1 MTVHSEL
8 GNGFQELI
16 YQRALEIEM
25 SLQGLSFS
33 REHEMP
39 VYYKSQQI
47 GTRRVDFL
55 VEGVISVELKAT
67 VELQDVH
74 LAQAINYLEAY
85 DLEVGLLINFG
96 AKSLQFKRVS
106 NKSFKQKN
114 QGNPEIK

>member
-1 MTVHSEL
+1 MSSL
-8 GNGFQELI
+8 GI
-16 YQRALEIEM
+16 D
-25 SLQGLSFS
+25 FS

-39 VYYKSQQI
+39 VYYKNNQI

-55 VEGVISVELKAT
+55 INGIIAIELKAII
-67 VELQDVH
+67 ELQDVH

-96 AKSLQFKRVS
+96 EKSLKFKRLT

-114 QGNPEIK
+114 QGNPEIR